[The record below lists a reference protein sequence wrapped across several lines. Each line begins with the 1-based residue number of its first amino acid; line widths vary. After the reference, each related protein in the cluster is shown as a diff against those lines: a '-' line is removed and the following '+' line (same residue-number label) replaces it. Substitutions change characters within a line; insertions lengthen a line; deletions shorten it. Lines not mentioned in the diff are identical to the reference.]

1 VSCVRTD
8 ATNEADGCGRDVY
21 PPSDQLPWAGRMTAR
36 PTTGLAEAA
45 RLAGVR
51 DLRVLDA
58 VATVPRALLVPPQYA
73 GSAYLD
79 EPIPIPHHQVTT
91 QPSLSARMVEALH
104 LTGTE
109 RVLEVGTGYGYQT
122 ALLARL
128 CAFVTSVERWAD
140 LADHA
145 RRNLAAAGVGNVR
158 VVAGDGTEGVPEFA
172 PYEGVIVSAAYPD
185 VPSPL
190 VAELD
195 VGGRL
200 VQPIGPGGEDEV
212 TLFKRVPEGLVEQDR
227 IVPARFVRLY
237 GRRGYRVR

>member
-1 VSCVRTD
+1 V
-8 ATNEADGCGRDVY
+8 DVVDDV
-21 PPSDQLPWAGRMTAR
+21 PAFGPTPVAGRMTAR
-36 PTTGLAEAA
+36 PTTGLVEAA
-45 RLAGVR
+45 RRAGVR
-51 DLRVLDA
+51 DPRVLDA
-58 VATVPRALLVPPQYA
+58 VATVPRVSFVPPEYA
-73 GSAYLD
+73 GSAYRD

-128 CAFVTSVERWAD
+128 CAFVTSVELWAD

-190 VAELD
+190 VAQLG

-200 VQPIGPGGEDEV
+200 VQPVGPGGDDEV
-212 TLFKRVPEGLVEQDR
+212 TLFERATEGLVEQDR
-227 IVPARFVRLY
+227 IVRARFVRLH
-237 GRRGYRVR
+237 GRHGYRGR